1 MKSIYKYKCSLV
13 QEDVIDYEA
22 INDVEHAAKLAQSL
36 IADEPEENVIVLAM
50 DCRGDVIGIH
60 YVSRGTATASLV
72 SVPAIFKRLLL
83 NNATSFILAHN
94 HPSGMTSPSE
104 EDVKITKQLK
114 RAGSTMQIKMMDHV
128 IVSKYDY
135 YSFRANRN
143 VL

>member
-13 QEDVIDYEA
+13 QEDVLNYEA
-22 INDVEHAAKLAQSL
+22 INGVEHAAKVAQSL

-60 YVSRGTATASLV
+60 YVSRGTVSASLV
-72 SVPAIFKRLLL
+72 SASAIFKRLLL
-83 NNATSFILAHN
+83 NNATAFILAHN

-114 RAGSTMQIKMMDHV
+114 RAGSMMQIKMVDHL

-135 YSFRANRN
+135 YSFRMNRN

>member
-1 MKSIYKYKCSLV
+1 MRSIYKYKCSLV
-13 QEDVIDYEA
+13 QEDVLDYEA
-22 INDVEHAAKLAQSL
+22 ISGVEHAAKIAQSL

-60 YVSRGTATASLV
+60 YVSRGTTSTSLV
-72 SVPAIFKRLLL
+72 SASAIFKRLLL

-114 RAGSTMQIKMMDHV
+114 RAGSTMQIKMVDHV
-128 IVSKYDY
+128 IVSKHDY
-135 YSFRANRN
+135 YSFRMNRN